1 MDISGS
7 GGHSVFNIYLDIS
20 GMGGHGG
27 TDAFNTHLL
36 GSGSGHV
43 GHGGH
48 FGRSGAGGAGHG
60 HGRGFTQRSQT
71 VPADKS
77 TNDSIFLR
85 FPYINP
91 T

>member
-1 MDISGS
+1 MSG
-7 GGHSVFNIYLDIS
+7 I
-20 GMGGHGG
+20 GGHGG
-27 TDAFNTHLL
+27 TEALSTHLL

-48 FGRSGAGGAGHG
+48 LGRSAAGGAGHG
-60 HGRGFTQRSQT
+60 HGRGFAQRSHAT
-71 VPADKS
+71 PKS

-91 T
+91 M